1 MGWKISFIC
10 LVILL
15 ILPRFI
21 FGRPIINQ
29 EALEV
34 VSDGVQ
40 DQKESTN
47 LIYLKQKLVSADTCT
62 EPYGFLP
69 CTNTVLGNVFL
80 VLVYSY
86 LMFMVAKLMSCGSE
100 VLLQIL
106 GPGLVG
112 GLFLP
117 VLSSLP
123 DAAIILASGLSGSKE
138 TAQTQVSVGMGLL
151 AGSTVMLLTL
161 LWGSCLIVGKCDIE
175 NSVAIDRKDTKAFSL
190 TGSGVSTDIWT
201 RYGARIMIASTIPFL
216 IVQLPQVL
224 HSTSSSRTAILLS
237 FVVSVSLLIVY
248 SLYQVFQP
256 WIQRRRLAF
265 VKHKNLMSGLL
276 EHLKSQVGGGRFLKD
291 NGEPNTG
298 VIQKVFER
306 LDENSDG
313 YITAKDLRAL
323 IIGMRLEETNME
335 LDEAAEE
342 IMLDFDK
349 SHDSRIDIEEFV
361 RGITRWLQKV
371 KHSARKDEM
380 SPLTPKLL
388 NNFHQKTIEE
398 QDMLLGCQSDE
409 TMGNMKNPGW
419 NTLKAVLML
428 LLGTV
433 IAAVFADP
441 LVDAVDNFSTATS
454 IPSFFV
460 SFLIL
465 PFASSSEIVS
475 GLIFAS
481 RKKIRTASLAYSEIY
496 GSVTMSNMLSLSV
509 FLGLVYIRGLTWNF
523 SSEVL
528 IILIVCT
535 TMGLIASFRTT
546 FPLWM
551 SFVAL
556 ALYPFSLLLIYIL
569 DYAVGLA

>member
-1 MGWKISFIC
+1 M
-10 LVILL
+10 
-15 ILPRFI
+15 
-21 FGRPIINQ
+21 
-29 EALEV
+29 

-40 DQKESTN
+40 DRKESSN
-47 LIYLKQKLVSADTCT
+47 LIRLNQKLVSEDTCT
-62 EPYGFLP
+62 EAYGFLP
-69 CTNTVLGNVFL
+69 CTTTVLGNVFL
-80 VLVYSY
+80 VLVYGY
-86 LMFMVAKLMSCGSE
+86 LMFMAAKLMSRGSE
-100 VLLQIL
+100 ILLQIL
-106 GPGLVG
+106 GPGIIG

-161 LWGSCLIVGKCDIE
+161 LWGSCLVVGKCDIE
-175 NSVAIDRKDTKAFSL
+175 NSVAIDQKDTKAFSL

-201 RYGARIMIASTIPFL
+201 SYGARIMIISIIPFL

-224 HSTSSSRTAILLS
+224 PSIFSSPTAILLA
-237 FVVSVSLLIVY
+237 FIVSVSLMIVY

-256 WIQRRRLAF
+256 WIQRRRLVY

-276 EHLKSQVGGGRFLKD
+276 KHLKSQVGGRRFLKD
-291 NGEPNTG
+291 DGEPNTE
-298 VIQKVFER
+298 VIKKVFER
-306 LDENSDG
+306 LDKNSDG

-323 IIGMRLEETNME
+323 IIGMHLEETDME
-335 LDEAAEE
+335 LGEAAEE

-349 SHDSRIDIEEFV
+349 SHDSRIDMEEFV

-371 KHSARKDEM
+371 KHSARKNEQC
-380 SPLTPKLL
+380 PTTPRLL

-398 QDMLLGCQSDE
+398 QEMLLGDHSDE
-409 TMGNMKNPGW
+409 TTGSVGNPRW
-419 NTLKAVLML
+419 NTMKAVLML

-433 IAAVFADP
+433 VASVFADP

-465 PFASSSEIVS
+465 PFASSGEIVS

-481 RKKIRTASLAYSEIY
+481 RKKIRTASLTYSEIY

-509 FLGLVYIRGLTWNF
+509 FLGLVYIRGLSWNF

-535 TMGLIASFRTT
+535 IMGLIASFRTT

-551 SFVAL
+551 SFIAL

-569 DYAVGLA
+569 DYVVGLA